1 MRVLMISDVYF
12 PRINGVSTSI
22 QTFRRGLHAAGHE
35 TVLIAPEYP
44 VADSNRDEGETL
56 RIPSRYLPRDPED
69 RMMRAGAI
77 RALQS
82 ELEHRAFDIVHVQTP
97 FIAHYQGV
105 ALARSMGLPV
115 VETYHTYFEEYLY
128 HYVPLMPRSLMRFVA
143 RRFTRSQCNVLDA
156 LVVPSMAMQS
166 ALRDYGVNCPM
177 QIIPTG
183 MEMERFAGG
192 DGGRFRAKL
201 SIEPD
206 QPTLVHVGRIA
217 HEKNIDFLFR
227 MLSKVLERV
236 PRVVM
241 IVAGEGPAL
250 AHCKSYV
257 ASLGLNQHVRFV
269 GYLARETELLDC
281 YKAGDLFVF
290 SSKTETQG
298 LVLLE
303 AMALGVPVVST
314 AYMGTADIV
323 KPERG
328 ARHAPDDEAG
338 FAGIVTELLGDP
350 SRRAVMS
357 AAAREYAATWS
368 ADAMALKLVDFY
380 EERKRARPPGKL
392 ANWSGGQSLKERQ
405 ELSAHNSD

>member
-22 QTFRRGLHAAGHE
+22 QTFRRGLHAAGVE
-35 TVLIAPEYP
+35 TVLVAPEYP
-44 VADSNRDEGETL
+44 VAWSRDDEGEII

-69 RMMRAGAI
+69 RAMKIGHI
-77 RALQS
+77 RKLRSKLSQ
-82 ELEHRAFDIVHVQTP
+82 RRFDIVHVQTP

-105 ALARSMGLPV
+105 SIARELGVPV
-115 VETYHTYFEEYLY
+115 IETYHTYFEEYLY
-128 HYVPLMPRSLMRFVA
+128 HYVPLMPRRLMRFIA
-143 RRFTRSQCNVLDA
+143 RRFTSSQCNALDA
-156 LVVPSMAMQS
+156 LVVPSRAMQD
-166 ALRDYGVNCPM
+166 ALEDYGVRCPM

-183 MEMERFAGG
+183 MEMDRFAAG
-192 DGGRFRAKL
+192 DGSRFRERLGIA
-201 SIEPD
+201 PG

-227 MLSKVLERV
+227 VLAEVVTR
-236 PRVVM
+236 RQDVVM

-250 AHCKSYV
+250 EHCKTY
-257 ASLGLNQHVRFV
+257 AQALGLTKHVRFV
-269 GYLARETELLDC
+269 GYLSRDSALLDC

-314 AYMGTADIV
+314 AHMGTADIV

-328 ARHAPDDEAG
+328 ARMAPDDEAG
-338 FAGIVTELLGDP
+338 FADIVVGLLNDP
-350 SRRAVMS
+350 QTRAAM
-357 AAAREYAATWS
+357 AHEAKAHAATWS
-368 ADAMALKLVDFY
+368 ASAMTTRLIDFY
-380 EERKRARPPGKL
+380 RGAIDARMQPQP
-392 ANWSGGQSLKERQ
+392 
-405 ELSAHNSD
+405 ELSGQRTG